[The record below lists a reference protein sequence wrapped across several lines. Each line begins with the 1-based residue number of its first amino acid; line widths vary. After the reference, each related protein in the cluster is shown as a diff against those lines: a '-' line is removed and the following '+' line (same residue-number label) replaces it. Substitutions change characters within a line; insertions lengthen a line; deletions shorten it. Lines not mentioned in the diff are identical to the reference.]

1 MSGEDPPLAGVRP
14 RGLDPLAVGVATA
27 GVVTFLSAASYL
39 QQIYA
44 FTSSLGLSPVGFP
57 DFYSYFGAL
66 MVVGAAAVPVAYG
79 VWRGEKWGLAA
90 GTYFS
95 VAYMVFY
102 VGFGSYFVATY
113 GDYTELQAGLLYV
126 VASGA
131 LVFYLERGSVKDFFL
146 HEAVPP
152 AQDTPT

>member
-1 MSGEDPPLAGVRP
+1 MSGAKP
-14 RGLDPLAVGVATA
+14 RGLTLLATAVATA
-27 GVVTFLSAASYL
+27 GVVTFASAASYL

-44 FTSSLGLSPVGFP
+44 FTSSLGLSPIGFP
-57 DFYSYFGAL
+57 DFYSYFGIL
-66 MVVGAAAVPVAYG
+66 MAVGAAAVPVAYG
-79 VWRGEKWGLAA
+79 VWRGERWGLTA

-131 LVFYLERGSVKDFFL
+131 LVFYLERRSIRDYFL
-146 HEAVPP
+146 HGEAPLPV
-152 AQDTPT
+152 QDAAA